1 MMALALPATEIS
13 AKLEAQFPGS
23 VVESSGNTIVI
34 KPEST
39 LQIASFLKNT
49 PDFDF
54 DYVSFITA
62 VDYNTYFELVY
73 YLISL
78 KHNHT
83 LTLKT
88 RCTDRE
94 NPSVPSVNSLWK
106 GADYQ
111 EREVYDLM
119 GIRFEGHPNLKR
131 ILLWEGF
138 QGYPLR
144 KDFKPQ

>member
-1 MMALALPATEIS
+1 MMALALPATEIG
-13 AKLEAQFPGS
+13 AKLEVQFPGS

-39 LQIASFLKNT
+39 LKIASFLKNT

-78 KHNHT
+78 KHNHA

-94 NPSVPSVNSLWK
+94 NPTVPSVTSLWK

-119 GIRFEGHPNLKR
+119 GIKFEGHPNLKR

-144 KDFKPQ
+144 KDFKLQ